1 MLKMY
6 SRVKIKKNGFTGR
19 IVEFD
24 DNHGQDLPVYLVEYD
39 EQFYDDPG
47 DALDWFDEDELELIS

>member
-6 SRVKIKKNGFTGR
+6 SRVKVKKNGFTGC

-24 DNHGQDLPVYLVEYD
+24 DNHGQDLPVYLVELD
-39 EQFYDDPG
+39 EQFYDDTD
-47 DALDWFDEDELELIS
+47 DALEWFEDDELEPIE

>member
-6 SRVKIKKNGFTGR
+6 SKVKVKKNGFTGC

-24 DNHGQDLPVYLVEYD
+24 DNHGQDLPIYLVEYD
-39 EQFYDDPG
+39 EQFYEDSK
-47 DALDWFDEDELELIS
+47 DALGWFEDDEIEPIQ